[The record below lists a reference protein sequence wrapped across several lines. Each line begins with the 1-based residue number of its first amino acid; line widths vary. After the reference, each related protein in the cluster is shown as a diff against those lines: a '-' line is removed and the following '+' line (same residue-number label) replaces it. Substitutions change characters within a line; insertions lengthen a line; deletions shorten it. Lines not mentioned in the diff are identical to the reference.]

1 MAMRFNGYT
10 GAVALVAAALP
21 FSACFDTQQTCE
33 DLANCP
39 EGRAGTGGGASG
51 TGGST
56 GARGGSSARA
66 GTSGA
71 GGGASGAPNAGG
83 SAGQGGTGAGGGAG
97 DGGESGVGGAG
108 TGGALCDATQAPGE
122 DSCVISEEYGVF
134 VSAAGDDA
142 AGNGSRA
149 KPFATLS
156 KAIEQ
161 ASKKDKRVYACADGG
176 RYEESLELDAAANG
190 LELYG
195 GFACDDWSYSTS
207 AQSRLSSKTALAL
220 HVDGVNGLRVED
232 FRIQAADA
240 TAPGESSVGVFV
252 ASSTKVV
259 FRRVRIEAGAGMAGE
274 NGTREDFVF
283 PEREELDGNSASD
296 GTGADP
302 KVCECPGGTAT
313 SGGSGGDAQIGGQNG
328 GNGAPAH
335 GTAGGAGGDAAAS
348 SCSVGGGG
356 SNGASAPAPT
366 PAAGA
371 SKVGSLTSA
380 GWTPASG
387 SDGAVGAAGQGGG
400 GGASSTTGGGG
411 GGGGGGCGGCGG
423 AGGKGGQGGGGSIG
437 LAAFESE
444 VALEDAVLLTGH
456 AGDGGKGIRGQTG
469 QTEAGF
475 AGDRTLNGCDG
486 GAGGLGGDG
495 AASGGGAG
503 GISVGILWSGS
514 MAPTQHNVSITTGA
528 SGAEGTGGD
537 PVINDG
543 VPGEVHK
550 VLKAP

>member
-1 MAMRFNGYT
+1 MAQSRLLVIVACVAVVSPSCDTYSSCVANGT
-10 GAVALVAAALP
+10 CPGAAAG
-21 FSACFDTQQTCE
+21 QGGE
-33 DLANCP
+33 DEA
-39 EGRAGTGGGASG
+39 GAS
-51 TGGST
+51 
-56 GARGGSSARA
+56 
-66 GTSGA
+66 
-71 GGGASGAPNAGG
+71 GASGAPNAGG
-83 SAGQGGTGAGGGAG
+83 SAGQGGAG

-108 TGGALCDATQAPGE
+108 TGGAPCDATQAPGE

-134 VSAAGDDA
+134 VSPAGDDA

-240 TAPGESSVGVFV
+240 TAPGESSVGAFV

-259 FRRVRIEAGAGMAGE
+259 FRRVRMEAGAGMAGE

-411 GGGGGGCGGCGG
+411 GGGCGGCGG

-456 AGDGGKGIRGQTG
+456 AGDGGKGIRGQIG
-469 QTEAGF
+469 QMEAGF
-475 AGDRTLNGCDG
+475 FGNGTMLGCPG